1 MGLYDRDYMR
11 KGYDENKN
19 VDEVR
24 TQDKIPRPS
33 DSSAPSWLIWLI
45 VILAFFSIVLTLY
58 FSFSRSS

>member
-1 MGLYDRDYMR
+1 MR